1 MVVVVVVVV
10 LLLLL
15 VLRSCTFAA
24 FFFNM
29 LFVCLLCFLFS
40 LVIFDGESN
49 GLGDCRRDV
58 VMVGSRVRLLWC
70 GTGQAQRPT
79 AGIGHGPR
87 RAACNPQ
94 TMVDS
99 LASIMNGCRVG

>member
-1 MVVVVVVVV
+1 M

-49 GLGDCRRDV
+49 GLRDV
-58 VMVGSRVRLLWC
+58 VMVGSRVCLLWC

-79 AGIGHGPR
+79 AGTGHGPR